1 MLRRA
6 SNEAGLSRA
15 AALLLGGRAQPHQV
29 LPGLVRAQAVG
40 RVLEDPLIGG
50 DGLGGPAPQLL
61 HARERKLHLVEEE
74 VLGSEVTGHR
84 LEGLDG
90 LAPVALGLPGVADR
104 GPGQHA
110 HGRAVAA
117 RQRDLVGPARRRPLP
132 RGVAQVAQLEGG
144 LGHRGGRGMPREHLL
159 ELLLRAR
166 PRLGRRLR
174 ALGGVHAGHHLG
186 VDGGDTPLLAV
197 VPVPAAGG
205 GREDDEHEGAG
216 GDERAHRR
224 QCEVHARACC
234 GAPGAGSSQI
244 SPLTLA
250 PSAAAERLPR
260 TTPPMTIA
268 CAVMLA
274 STRASGPTCSVP
286 SSTMSPSNWPRSVS
300 VPSPRSSPLIVTPVP
315 MVAGEACAPWAAAA
329 PATSPPR
336 PKNAS
341 RRLIAAAILSG
352 IAGRSAGSASSPR
365 RRAR

>member
-1 MLRRA
+1 MVGRD

-29 LPGLVRAQAVG
+29 LPGLVRAHAVG

-50 DGLGGPAPQLL
+50 DGLGG
-61 HARERKLHLVEEE
+61 
-74 VLGSEVTGHR
+74 
-84 LEGLDG
+84 
-90 LAPVALGLPGVADR
+90 
-104 GPGQHA
+104 
-110 HGRAVAA
+110 RA
-117 RQRDLVGPARRRPLP
+117 
-132 RGVAQVAQLEGG
+132 
-144 LGHRGGRGMPREHLL
+144 GRGMPREQLL

-186 VDGGDTPLLAV
+186 VDGGDAPLLAV

-224 QCEVHARACC
+224 QREGHARACC

-250 PSAAAERLPR
+250 PAAAVKLPLLTVPVSAPVDRTSTHVSAERLPR
-260 TTPPMTIA
+260 TTPPMTMA

-274 STRASGPTCSVP
+274 STRPSGPTCSVP

-315 MVAGEACAPWAAAA
+315 IVVGEACAPWT
-329 PATSPPR
+329 ATPPPRPPPR

-341 RRLIAAAILSG
+341 RRLIATARLSD

>member
-1 MLRRA
+1 MLRRD

-110 HGRAVAA
+110 HGR
-117 RQRDLVGPARRRPLP
+117 
-132 RGVAQVAQLEGG
+132 
-144 LGHRGGRGMPREHLL
+144 
-159 ELLLRAR
+159 
-166 PRLGRRLR
+166 
-174 ALGGVHAGHHLG
+174 
-186 VDGGDTPLLAV
+186 
-197 VPVPAAGG
+197 
-205 GREDDEHEGAG
+205 
-216 GDERAHRR
+216 

-250 PSAAAERLPR
+250 PSAAVKLPLLTVRVRAPVDRTSTHVSAERLPR

-315 MVAGEACAPWAAAA
+315 MVVGEACAPWAAAA

-365 RRAR
+365 KRAR